1 MIAALAR
8 AFGQLG
14 DPAILKILW
23 IAAAAAILLI
33 VLLTGGV
40 VWAVTAVEIPGFGWL
55 SSLLQVLGGL
65 AAFVVSLFLFP
76 GVVGLVS
83 SLFLDQVAGAVERR
97 HYPELGPARGQR
109 LGESVGTALRFL
121 VVLVFFNLM
130 ALIASLLVPPFSLF
144 IFYAVNGYLLG
155 REYYEMVA
163 LRRMEPAAAA
173 ALRQRFRGRVAFAGV
188 VIALLISIPLLNL
201 LVPVLATAFMVHV
214 HRGLLA
220 RNRTI

>member
-1 MIAALAR
+1 MPAALTR

-23 IAAAAAILLI
+23 IAVAAAILLI
-33 VLLTGGV
+33 GLLTGGV
-40 VWAVTAVEIPGFGWL
+40 VWALTSVEIPGFGWL

-97 HYPELGPARGQR
+97 YYPGLGPARRQG
-109 LGESVGTALRFL
+109 LGEAIGTALRFL
-121 VVLVFFNLM
+121 GVLLVFNLM
-130 ALIASLLVPPFSLF
+130 ALIVSLLVPPFSLF
-144 IFYAVNGYLLG
+144 VFYAVNGYLLG
-155 REYYEMVA
+155 REYFEMVA
-163 LRRMEPAAAA
+163 LRRMDPAAAA
-173 ALRQRFRGRVAFAGV
+173 ALRRRFGGRVLLGGV
-188 VIALLISIPLLNL
+188 TIAVLISIPVLNL
-201 LVPVLATAFMVHV
+201 LVPVVATAFMVHV

-220 RNRTI
+220 RA